1 MLGLLR
7 PKSGD
12 IYFKGESIF
21 SNLSKWR
28 NEIGYISQNVYLLNG
43 SIKKNIS
50 FNFFDESFDEEKLKQ
65 AISLSNLNNMISKLP
80 EGIQTKVGND
90 GILLSGGER
99 QRIALAR
106 AIYKNPNIYF
116 LDESTSALDEQTEEE
131 IMNNIKKNFK
141 KKTIILIS
149 HRTSSIEKCDK
160 VLTLD
165 NGMIY

>member
-1 MLGLLR
+1 M
-7 PKSGD
+7 
-12 IYFKGESIF
+12 YFD
-21 SNLSKWR
+21 LP
-28 NEIGYISQNVYLLNG
+28 Y
-43 SIKKNIS
+43 
-50 FNFFDESFDEEKLKQ
+50 
-65 AISLSNLNNMISKLP
+65 LNNMISKLP

-141 KKTIILIS
+141 NKTIILIS
-149 HRTSSIEKCDK
+149 HRTSSLEKCDK

-165 NGMIY
+165 NSMIY

>member
-1 MLGLLR
+1 
-7 PKSGD
+7 
-12 IYFKGESIF
+12 
-21 SNLSKWR
+21 
-28 NEIGYISQNVYLLNG
+28 
-43 SIKKNIS
+43 
-50 FNFFDESFDEEKLKQ
+50 
-65 AISLSNLNNMISKLP
+65 MISKLA

-141 KKTIILIS
+141 NKTIILIS
-149 HRTSSIEKCDK
+149 HRASSLEKCDK